1 MSMFASLN
9 EEIHNCISS
18 QQITPFTEIQEKT
31 VPRVLGRRSWTADC
45 IDYSTT

>member
-9 EEIHNCISS
+9 EETHNCISS
-18 QQITPFTEIQEKT
+18 QQITPLTEVQEKF
-31 VPRVLGRRSWTADC
+31 VPIVLGRRNRTADC